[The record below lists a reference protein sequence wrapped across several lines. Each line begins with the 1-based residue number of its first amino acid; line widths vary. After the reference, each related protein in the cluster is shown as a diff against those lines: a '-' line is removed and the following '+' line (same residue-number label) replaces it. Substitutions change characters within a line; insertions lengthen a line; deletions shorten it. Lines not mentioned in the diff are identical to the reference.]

1 MGIKSIWLDQEID
14 EKKLKKVAK
23 SQKESV
29 SKLMNNLLKKNYDI
43 IKEKKN
49 AK

>member
-1 MGIKSIWLDQEID
+1 MVRPWNRWNEIKKI
-14 EKKLKKVAK
+14 AK
-23 SQKESV
+23 AQKESV

-49 AK
+49 EP

>member
-23 SQKESV
+23 SKKESV

>member
-43 IKEKKN
+43 IKEKK
-49 AK
+49 K